1 MINTSCAAVT
11 RSSTLSFFEF
21 SMRHLLS
28 LFAILSVPALAEAQS
43 HLLAGQWNIST
54 PLPMRGENGQPTMV
68 IRKGLMTITVAG
80 DSLIANLKMEPQPG
94 EPARRDQRLVGLRR
108 DGIVRLLHVST
119 AALRGGSEDLQRQ
132 ASTTYALDA
141 KGDTLTGVI
150 QMQVEGIPDIPEFP
164 LTGTRVT
171 P

>member
-1 MINTSCAAVT
+1 
-11 RSSTLSFFEF
+11 
-21 SMRHLLS
+21 MRHLLS
-28 LFAILSVPALAEAQS
+28 LLALLTVPALADAQS
-43 HLLAGQWNIST
+43 HPLAGSWNIST
-54 PLPMRGENGQPTMV
+54 PAPMRGENGQPTMV
-68 IRKGLMTITVAG
+68 TRRGLMSISVAG
-80 DSLIANLKMEPQPG
+80 DSLIANVKMEPQPG

-119 AALRGGSEDLQRQ
+119 AALRDGSEELQRQ
-132 ASTTYALDA
+132 ASTTYALET

-150 QMQVEGIPDIPEFP
+150 QIHVEGIPDIPGRP